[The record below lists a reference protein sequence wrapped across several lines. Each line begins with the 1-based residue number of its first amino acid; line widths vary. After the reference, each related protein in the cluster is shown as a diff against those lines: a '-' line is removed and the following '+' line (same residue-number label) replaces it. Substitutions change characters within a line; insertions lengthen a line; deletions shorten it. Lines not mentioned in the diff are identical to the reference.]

1 MMLLE
6 GSTTDNSKG
15 VQARPKKDYVL
26 WISSPA
32 LIVFTVALMW
42 GALSFYHDRIATISL
57 TEHRFLT
64 TEWRLLQQLKAQTDR
79 ELFQKDQEIADLNR
93 LYLQLI
99 QSDASPSR
107 RQQVKNQLDQ
117 AEAERK
123 AILTRSISSIA
134 DTGSAADTGSTRGA
148 TPQERVSAGNEPALV
163 ALLENQIEGLHAQ
176 LDSRRALIDALDK
189 ERVTLN
195 STHQQVVQ
203 GYSDTIKENMAQ
215 IQELSATV
223 AQMREEIQ
231 AALAAADRKARE
243 AGSAQPLDIQDL
255 KTQALVRALV
265 GSPEIRATYPD
276 LLKSLDH
283 FFEVYGLQERLS
295 GRREAYASLESMLG
309 PLAGDAKAP

>member
-1 MMLLE
+1 
-6 GSTTDNSKG
+6 
-15 VQARPKKDYVL
+15 
-26 WISSPA
+26 
-32 LIVFTVALMW
+32 
-42 GALSFYHDRIATISL
+42 
-57 TEHRFLT
+57 
-64 TEWRLLQQLKAQTDR
+64 
-79 ELFQKDQEIADLNR
+79 LNR

-123 AILTRSISSIA
+123 AILTPSISSIA
-134 DTGSAADTGSTRGA
+134 DTGSAADTGSVRGA
-148 TPQERVSAGNEPALV
+148 TPQERVSPGNEPALV

-189 ERVTLN
+189 ERVALN

-223 AQMREEIQ
+223 AQMREEIR

-243 AGSAQPLDIQDL
+243 VGSAQPLDGVPPIL
-255 KTQALVRALV
+255 WT
-265 GSPEIRATYPD
+265 P
-276 LLKSLDH
+276 
-283 FFEVYGLQERLS
+283 
-295 GRREAYASLESMLG
+295 
-309 PLAGDAKAP
+309 